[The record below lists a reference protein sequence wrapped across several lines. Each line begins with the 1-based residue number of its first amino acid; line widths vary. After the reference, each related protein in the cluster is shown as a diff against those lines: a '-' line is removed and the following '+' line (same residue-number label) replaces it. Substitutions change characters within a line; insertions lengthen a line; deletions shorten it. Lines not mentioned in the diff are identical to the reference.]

1 MNATQ
6 KLLMKKFHPD
16 ALQEQEEKEAS
27 RRSDRLSF
35 IEGILASLGY
45 KEEEIL
51 FKSTDAKAPWN
62 KENK

>member
-1 MNATQ
+1 MDATQ
-6 KLLMKKFHPD
+6 QLLMKKYYPD
-16 ALQEQEEKEAS
+16 ALQEQEEKEAN

-35 IEGILASLGY
+35 IEGILSFLGN